1 MKRKR
6 FRHDTLWLNHSPP
19 CNDVRGGALLKGT
32 TSRDCRGCLSVESTS
47 SNGLFFAT
55 WQTEMWRP
63 RKPRKNDKSSL
74 NFLNLLNKQRGL
86 PGHSHW
92 NKAMN
97 PTQTQFDRANKLTVA
112 ALLLILTPEKTNS
125 APGRGSL
132 SLPLNRTQ
140 NSTARTITIRTRSLC
155 ILGQTRGASSG
166 KTPGSGAGVFN
177 GTELVRVAFNATW
190 EFGQICV
197 IGDWSCGIVNA
208 DVVEFIEAKDG
219 RIMRQQWHR
228 YDSVLVSL
236 FTLLLSPRSS
246 SMPCSSPA
254 TLTSFRPSGL
264 AQVWPGTPQWAPV
277 CSHRKCIRRRRRASR
292 RCCGPG
298 RCSTVWPATNSGS
311 SKAPHWPWPSSLW
324 SWRCS
329 FLTGSRSS
337 QICWKKHK

>member
-1 MKRKR
+1 MQR
-6 FRHDTLWLNHSPP
+6 
-19 CNDVRGGALLKGT
+19 
-32 TSRDCRGCLSVESTS
+32 
-47 SNGLFFAT
+47 
-55 WQTEMWRP
+55 RP
-63 RKPRKNDKSSL
+63 RWRSPERHNESWLSRLPFSWVHFFKWLVFRYVTNWNVATKKNDKSSL
-74 NFLNLLNKQRGL
+74 NFLNLLNKQRWL

-97 PTQTQFDRANKLTVA
+97 PTQTQFDRANKRTVA

-140 NSTARTITIRTRSLC
+140 NSTARTITIQTRSLC
-155 ILGQTRGASSG
+155 ILGQTRGLHQE
-166 KTPGSGAGVFN
+166 KHLEV
-177 GTELVRVAFNATW
+177 ELECLTAQSWFEWLSMQR

-208 DVVEFIEAKDG
+208 DVVEVIEVKDG
-219 RIMRQQWHR
+219 RTMRQQWHH

-236 FTLLLSPRSS
+236 FTLLLSPQSS

-254 TLTSFRPSGL
+254 TLTSFRPLGL

-277 CSHRKCIRRRRRASR
+277 CSHRKCIRRRRQASR

-324 SWRCS
+324 SWKCW